1 MSQSQDWLRGKFNL
15 GDDLNNS
22 TIFISYYDYSPA
34 TSTSSNSHEYG
45 VMTFNLTNN
54 QSLGSKTVNYG
65 LYDYAYTVLQN
76 GSLAYK
82 SYSYNSG
89 SNKWYNIDNT
99 YQNLTSFESVQ
110 VSGRSFRTIVSG
122 ENTTAIVDGYSGCS
136 NVNQGVVCKGI
147 VIKSVNYSYSRF
159 LAHLGIKEG
168 QDQLNERF

>member
-1 MSQSQDWLRGKFNL
+1 MSKTLNFEPMLFGKRFCIFAVLFFLVNYIPADNYEHSNVFDVQNRDKMNSVLNNPNNFEFYFDLEKNMSQSQDWLRGKFNL

-82 SYSYNSG
+82 SYSIILAVIN
-89 SNKWYNIDNT
+89 
-99 YQNLTSFESVQ
+99 
-110 VSGRSFRTIVSG
+110 
-122 ENTTAIVDGYSGCS
+122 
-136 NVNQGVVCKGI
+136 GI
-147 VIKSVNYSYSRF
+147 I
-159 LAHLGIKEG
+159 
-168 QDQLNERF
+168 